1 MIYNKI
7 HQPLLLQIVYE
18 FNEIEFD
25 SYVMSF
31 ICKGMLSSVGVFKK
45 KVEYKT
51 FNALRMSE
59 EAGDL
64 CICLC

>member
-1 MIYNKI
+1 M
-7 HQPLLLQIVYE
+7 LVY
-18 FNEIEFD
+18 
-25 SYVMSF
+25 
-31 ICKGMLSSVGVFKK
+31 LKK

>member
-31 ICKGMLSSVGVFKK
+31 ICKGMLSYVGVFKK
-45 KVEYKT
+45 KSWVQN
-51 FNALRMSE
+51 F
-59 EAGDL
+59 
-64 CICLC
+64 